1 MREREREREKWMSR
15 WEKLGWKEDRIEW
28 AVSIRIRQVSFDGMI
43 GLIISKMNL
52 DPRIIQGDGGVEI
65 VLQFGRG

>member
-1 MREREREREKWMSR
+1 M
-15 WEKLGWKEDRIEW
+15 
-28 AVSIRIRQVSFDGMI
+28 SIRIRQVSFDGMI

-65 VLQFGRG
+65 VLQLGRG